1 MHNCGFGCT
10 YNSMLILVTCIHML
24 RPTCMNLHLSSL
36 EGLGRFLLLLFLFK
50 CGLSNDSLGFV
61 FKLVWGCFPSFCDFF
76 SRVFVCFVSWQCVA
90 TIVQTTRVTL
100 EGIKKEQQ
108 YQEQQDPTSYSK
120 SKRIVLG
127 QSVANTSMTLQH
139 QNAANTI
146 WIRDPTRDMPQTF
159 CKSTGRNLFRPN
171 TPPWNLCFISIPK
184 HAPATQSF

>member
-1 MHNCGFGCT
+1 MWFVYC
-10 YNSMLILVTCIHML
+10 
-24 RPTCMNLHLSSL
+24 
-36 EGLGRFLLLLFLFK
+36 
-50 CGLSNDSLGFV
+50 LSNDSLDFV
-61 FKLVWGCFPSFCDFF
+61 FKLVWGCFSSFCVFF
-76 SRVFVCFVSWQCVA
+76 FRVFVCFVSWQCVA

-146 WIRDPTRDMPQTF
+146 WIRDPTCDMPQTF

-171 TPPWNLCFISIPK
+171 TPLEIYALSPSQSMHL
-184 HAPATQSF
+184 QSF

>member
-1 MHNCGFGCT
+1 
-10 YNSMLILVTCIHML
+10 
-24 RPTCMNLHLSSL
+24 
-36 EGLGRFLLLLFLFK
+36 
-50 CGLSNDSLGFV
+50 
-61 FKLVWGCFPSFCDFF
+61 
-76 SRVFVCFVSWQCVA
+76 VSWQCVA

-146 WIRDPTRDMPQTF
+146 
-159 CKSTGRNLFRPN
+159 
-171 TPPWNLCFISIPK
+171 
-184 HAPATQSF
+184 

>member
-1 MHNCGFGCT
+1 MWFVYC
-10 YNSMLILVTCIHML
+10 
-24 RPTCMNLHLSSL
+24 
-36 EGLGRFLLLLFLFK
+36 
-50 CGLSNDSLGFV
+50 LSNDSLDFV
-61 FKLVWGCFPSFCDFF
+61 LNWSEGAFLLFVSWVSWFLVS
-76 SRVFVCFVSWQCVA
+76 CFVSWQCVA

-146 WIRDPTRDMPQTF
+146 
-159 CKSTGRNLFRPN
+159 
-171 TPPWNLCFISIPK
+171 
-184 HAPATQSF
+184 

>member
-1 MHNCGFGCT
+1 MWFVYC
-10 YNSMLILVTCIHML
+10 
-24 RPTCMNLHLSSL
+24 
-36 EGLGRFLLLLFLFK
+36 
-50 CGLSNDSLGFV
+50 LSNDSLDFV
-61 FKLVWGCFPSFCDFF
+61 LNWSEGAFLLFVSWVSWFLVS
-76 SRVFVCFVSWQCVA
+76 CFVSWQCVA

-146 WIRDPTRDMPQTF
+146 WIRDPTCDMPQTF